1 MKKIKSMFL
10 IIVSIF
16 LIICQLNSTTY
27 AYTINEVKG
36 IIGFKVIEAGNEP
49 EYDIK
54 IDAKDMISNE
64 KLPCIKTT
72 IESVL
77 YSSDGLLNVNFLNKK
92 TSSEKKWVT
101 GGDESTNNS
110 TNNKWSNNHV
120 NHLYNESTDG
130 VINQEEYISDLVK
143 IVFKVSLALSIMAM
157 LTLLIYIGFNT
168 VSDSVFA
175 NVGFF
180 KFLEIFKNK
189 NPQKQLKQKKA
200 VEQWFKSM
208 VLMSLLVLII
218 NFVTGGVDELTKIL
232 DEKKVDTDSIGV
244 YVVNSKKPQQ
254 SSSSTTMS
262 SNSQDLN
269 DITTEGTWG
278 IYAKNLNS
286 NKDIENYNENEQM
299 SSASVMKL
307 FIAAAAYQKQAETG
321 ENASTKNI
329 IDKVKYNVDE
339 SAMKKM
345 ITISD
350 NAAANSFIDTVGMDY
365 INEYLK
371 KNDYTK
377 TKLNRK
383 FIEKDKT
390 ELGLAPKDNLT
401 SARDLGRLLEK
412 IYSSQCEGADKILN
426 YMKNQTRTSKIPAG
440 VPSGIEV
447 ANKTGETPKGY
458 INADDPVVE
467 NDAAIVYKQDN
478 NYVLVVLSS
487 GVSSS
492 DTAVD
497 KIKQISERIYAKV
510 GGASEQAVGT
520 GTSTSAT
527 SDSSLL
533 GSVESKN
540 TREKIVQQA
549 KTNDGLGAGMYQCEV
564 WVEQV
569 YRNVLGKNDTE
580 IPRHL
585 CAHEAGLTSNNGVGP
600 YTDSNNIIPG
610 AAVFSYKSQSG
621 TTCGDHDAGHIG
633 IYIGDGKIAS
643 WLGSSVGISTIED
656 WKRNWNFD
664 GWGWINGTESLG
676 DGAGANDISSSGGQT
691 FNYFFKTGTEGL
703 LMFKSQYNWDK
714 YAGRNFSNMI
724 GGISI
729 AIIKIFLYAVFFI
742 RMVVLALITAF
753 SPIIILIDTFKIIAG
768 SKGYFKSWCK
778 LYLFMIF
785 LRPVIS
791 FVYYV
796 FVQSNP
802 YLAVQFPEYVV
813 IVNIVIF
820 IITLKSIKMLL
831 NDLRDRKTSNKIFRR
846 A

>member
-16 LIICQLNSTTY
+16 FIICQLNSTTY

-329 IDKVKYNVDE
+329 MDKVKYNVDE

-497 KIKQISERIYAKV
+497 KIKQISERIYAK
-510 GGASEQAVGT
+510 
-520 GTSTSAT
+520 
-527 SDSSLL
+527 
-533 GSVESKN
+533 
-540 TREKIVQQA
+540 
-549 KTNDGLGAGMYQCEV
+549 AG
-564 WVEQV
+564 
-569 YRNVLGKNDTE
+569 
-580 IPRHL
+580 
-585 CAHEAGLTSNNGVGP
+585 
-600 YTDSNNIIPG
+600 
-610 AAVFSYKSQSG
+610 
-621 TTCGDHDAGHIG
+621 
-633 IYIGDGKIAS
+633 
-643 WLGSSVGISTIED
+643 
-656 WKRNWNFD
+656 
-664 GWGWINGTESLG
+664 
-676 DGAGANDISSSGGQT
+676 
-691 FNYFFKTGTEGL
+691 
-703 LMFKSQYNWDK
+703 
-714 YAGRNFSNMI
+714 
-724 GGISI
+724 
-729 AIIKIFLYAVFFI
+729 IKI
-742 RMVVLALITAF
+742 
-753 SPIIILIDTFKIIAG
+753 
-768 SKGYFKSWCK
+768 
-778 LYLFMIF
+778 
-785 LRPVIS
+785 
-791 FVYYV
+791 
-796 FVQSNP
+796 
-802 YLAVQFPEYVV
+802 
-813 IVNIVIF
+813 
-820 IITLKSIKMLL
+820 
-831 NDLRDRKTSNKIFRR
+831 
-846 A
+846 

>member
-321 ENASTKNI
+321 
-329 IDKVKYNVDE
+329 
-339 SAMKKM
+339 
-345 ITISD
+345 
-350 NAAANSFIDTVGMDY
+350 
-365 INEYLK
+365 
-371 KNDYTK
+371 
-377 TKLNRK
+377 
-383 FIEKDKT
+383 
-390 ELGLAPKDNLT
+390 
-401 SARDLGRLLEK
+401 
-412 IYSSQCEGADKILN
+412 
-426 YMKNQTRTSKIPAG
+426 
-440 VPSGIEV
+440 
-447 ANKTGETPKGY
+447 
-458 INADDPVVE
+458 
-467 NDAAIVYKQDN
+467 
-478 NYVLVVLSS
+478 
-487 GVSSS
+487 
-492 DTAVD
+492 
-497 KIKQISERIYAKV
+497 
-510 GGASEQAVGT
+510 
-520 GTSTSAT
+520 
-527 SDSSLL
+527 
-533 GSVESKN
+533 
-540 TREKIVQQA
+540 
-549 KTNDGLGAGMYQCEV
+549 
-564 WVEQV
+564 
-569 YRNVLGKNDTE
+569 
-580 IPRHL
+580 
-585 CAHEAGLTSNNGVGP
+585 
-600 YTDSNNIIPG
+600 
-610 AAVFSYKSQSG
+610 
-621 TTCGDHDAGHIG
+621 
-633 IYIGDGKIAS
+633 
-643 WLGSSVGISTIED
+643 
-656 WKRNWNFD
+656 
-664 GWGWINGTESLG
+664 
-676 DGAGANDISSSGGQT
+676 
-691 FNYFFKTGTEGL
+691 
-703 LMFKSQYNWDK
+703 
-714 YAGRNFSNMI
+714 
-724 GGISI
+724 
-729 AIIKIFLYAVFFI
+729 
-742 RMVVLALITAF
+742 
-753 SPIIILIDTFKIIAG
+753 
-768 SKGYFKSWCK
+768 
-778 LYLFMIF
+778 
-785 LRPVIS
+785 
-791 FVYYV
+791 
-796 FVQSNP
+796 
-802 YLAVQFPEYVV
+802 
-813 IVNIVIF
+813 
-820 IITLKSIKMLL
+820 
-831 NDLRDRKTSNKIFRR
+831 
-846 A
+846 